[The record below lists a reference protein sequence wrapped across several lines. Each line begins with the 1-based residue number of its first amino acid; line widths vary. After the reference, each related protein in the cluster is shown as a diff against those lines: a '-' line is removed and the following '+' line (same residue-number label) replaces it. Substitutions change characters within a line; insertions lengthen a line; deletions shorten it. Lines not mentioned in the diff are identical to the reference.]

1 MVDSFLLMMQFVV
14 WYSRILVDF
23 IYIHSSVLDMF
34 YDEDGQLDSEYL
46 KRVWNK
52 YYEMRVGE
60 LNE

>member
-1 MVDSFLLMMQFVV
+1 MMQFVV